1 MTSRAPHGTSL
12 RRAGDPGRLLEGL
25 GALAQLGERRNGIAE
40 VDGSI
45 PSCSTTPLPPQWCGQ
60 VSGFLYFRKMRSE
73 GRVMFA
79 QEVVGAD
86 THERIATI
94 RIPLAL
100 Q

>member
-1 MTSRAPHGTSL
+1 
-12 RRAGDPGRLLEGL
+12 
-25 GALAQLGERRNGIAE
+25 
-40 VDGSI
+40 
-45 PSCSTTPLPPQWCGQ
+45 
-60 VSGFLYFRKMRSE
+60 
-73 GRVMFA
+73 MFA

>member
-1 MTSRAPHGTSL
+1 
-12 RRAGDPGRLLEGL
+12 
-25 GALAQLGERRNGIAE
+25 
-40 VDGSI
+40 
-45 PSCSTTPLPPQWCGQ
+45 

-79 QEVVGAD
+79 QEVVRAD

-94 RIPLAL
+94 RIPLVL